1 MTSTFHP
8 FAPDHV
14 PAELIVDFDFFHVP
28 KSVSDPAQIWHQLV
42 ERGVPPIFYTL
53 SNGGHWVFLRYEDIV
68 EGYRNHEIFSTH
80 QAPIPPIAP
89 FPVLQPN
96 GVDPPEHD
104 VFRKLLAPMFTPL
117 AVRRMTDG
125 LQQRARALIREFADK
140 GRCDFIADYAAKF
153 PTGTFLELF
162 GLPEER
168 LPEFL
173 RISETFFRS
182 TDPNVRAANLIEIFE
197 VLEDLFRGK
206 ERHPGNDI
214 ATSIVQSRNAEGNP
228 YPWQDIINCGFLLF
242 VAGLDTV
249 TNTMTYVWRYL
260 ATSPDA
266 RQKFR
271 DRLDDPSAFT
281 LAIEELMR
289 INAVSNIYRRV
300 MHDCMFKGVAFRR
313 NDRIVLPN
321 TVANR
326 DPAVFIN
333 PQTIDLDR
341 KVNNHVTFGV
351 GPHRCIGS
359 HLAKREIMISLQEWL
374 RQIPDFELVAEQD
387 AGSVFGG
394 SVMGFESLKLRW

>member
-1 MTSTFHP
+1 MSQFHP
-8 FAPDHV
+8 STPDHV

-28 KSVSDPAQIWHQLV
+28 ETVSDPVQIWHGLLEQ
-42 ERGVPPIFYTL
+42 GAPPIFYTPR
-53 SNGGHWVFLRYEDIV
+53 NGGHWVFLRYQDIV
-68 EGYRNHEIFSTH
+68 EGYRNHELFSTH

-117 AVRRMTDG
+117 AVRRMTEG
-125 LQQRARALIREFADK
+125 LQHRAQTLISGFADK
-140 GRCDFIADYAAKF
+140 GGCDFVADYAAKF

-173 RISETFFRS
+173 RISDTFFRS
-182 TDPNVRAANLIEIFE
+182 TDPDIRAANLLEIFA
-197 VLEDLFRGK
+197 VLEELFRGK
-206 ERHPGNDI
+206 ERNPGDDI
-214 ATSIVQSRNAEGNP
+214 ATTIVQSRDADGNQH
-228 YPWQDIINCGFLLF
+228 PWHDIINCGFLLF

-260 ATSPDA
+260 ATSADA

-271 DRLDDPSAFT
+271 DRLDDPSAFM

-300 MHDCMFKGVAFRR
+300 TQDCAFKGVQFRQ

-326 DPAVFIN
+326 DAGVFSN
-333 PQTIDLDR
+333 PQTIDLNR

-374 RQIPDFELVAEQD
+374 RQIPDFGLAEEQD
-387 AGSVFGG
+387 SRSVFGG
-394 SVMGFESLKLRW
+394 PVMGFESLKLRW